1 MLNYQKLLS
10 IFFCIYSL
18 SIVAQKNITNIE
30 YFFDTD
36 PGIEKATNVS
46 INLAND
52 TKTLLDIPTPVNMET
67 GLHTLYVR
75 VKSDN
80 GVWSHPKPYLFMVAD
95 ETEFITEAEF
105 FIDTD
110 PGVGKGSSLIVS
122 NGAKISQTIEVPT
135 SDDIA
140 TGLHTLYV
148 RVKEGADEWSMASA
162 YLFYVSNEP
171 IDGDSPIVNAEYF
184 IDDFVKVGE
193 ATKIALSEASSRLN
207 TSFEVKNTGELSQGE
222 HHLFVRVQ
230 NEAGIWSLLDSFT
243 FNIEGVLSTPFQK
256 IENVNFYP
264 NPTTGEVNI
273 TFGSEGFKGKYEL
286 YDAIGRLIKRKQI
299 EKTDQLQE
307 NIKQQSGIYF
317 IRLLDERK
325 KVKFIKIVKK

>member
-1 MLNYQKLLS
+1 M
-10 IFFCIYSL
+10 
-18 SIVAQKNITNIE
+18 VANETNEIE
-30 YFFDTD
+30 KVEYYIDED
-36 PGIEKATNVS
+36 PGIGNGVDLSFTKGAT
-46 INLAND
+46 INE
-52 TKTLLDIPTPVNMET
+52 TFTITPSNELSV
-67 GLHTLYVR
+67 GLHTLYLR
-75 VKSDN
+75 IKQKE
-80 GVWSHPKPYLFMVAD
+80 GHWSHPKPYLFLKAK
-95 ETEFITEAEF
+95 ETDLITGAEF
-105 FIDTD
+105 FIDAD
-110 PGVGKGSSLIVS
+110 PGVGKGSSLTVS
-122 NGAKISQTIEVPT
+122 NGAKISQTIEIPT

-193 ATKIALSEASSRLN
+193 ATKIALSETSSRLN

-243 FNIEGVLSTPFQK
+243 FNIEGVLSTPFQE

-264 NPTTGEVNI
+264 NPTTGAINI
-273 TFGSEGFKGKYEL
+273 TFGSDGFKGKYEL
-286 YDAIGRLIKRKQI
+286 YDAIGRLIQTKQI

-307 NIKQQSGIYF
+307 NIHQKTGIYF

-325 KVKFIKIVKK
+325 KVKFIKIIKK